1 MFTDSARYPTAVF
14 LSASVKAS
22 PASPPIIVFSVPVVS
37 DSAALCPTATLKD
50 SVAVPWSCVFNAF
63 TPTATFLADKNRI
76 EKDNKI
82 SFGVVPFI
90 VSGNTY
96 EPSKVYYNAEL
107 DKFQIFNGSQ
117 VDPPFEDIDITR

>member
-1 MFTDSARYPTAVF
+1 MKMGETRKVAERIVLDRRAYGV
-14 LSASVKAS
+14 LSEPGEERKKYIENLVQKGLSEPGVT
-22 PASPPIIVFSVPVVS
+22 IDDEPVIRR
-37 DSAALCPTATLKD
+37 K
-50 SVAVPWSCVFNAF
+50 
-63 TPTATFLADKNRI
+63 ATFLADKNRI

-107 DKFQIFNGSQ
+107 DKFQIYNGPQ